1 VSHLGSRISALADG
15 QLPPAAA
22 ERALAHVAACSECA
36 AELKAAR
43 AARAALSSA
52 ADDVLPDADLA
63 DRLLSLAPS
72 EPPAFAPQA
81 ADPFATTPRR
91 TAHDLGS
98 YGLHRG
104 PARRAWGTRT
114 GAALCGEV
122 PLRRVAPRMVV
133 GSVAG
138 MGAVAAMLFVLGA
151 RPAMTPE
158 GHLSADLELLG
169 HAAVEPNTGQVRA
182 VSLQADDEAVDIA
195 AGSDPV
201 AWLSENG
208 WPFPEQLA
216 AGWSVSAVRYSADGG
231 IEIDVAG
238 GASPVVVT
246 ENAGRLDTTHLA
258 GAQITT
264 LGDREVAVLSEQPW
278 HVAWQSGS
286 TVVQVVVAQDSG
298 DARDFVGEFPGG
310 AYDDGVPARISR
322 GWSTVTGVFDQP

>member
-1 VSHLGSRISALADG
+1 MSHLGSRISALADG

-22 ERALAHVAACSECA
+22 ERALAHVAGCPECA
-36 AELKAAR
+36 AELRAAR

-52 ADDVLPDADLA
+52 AADVLPDADLA

-91 TAHDLGS
+91 TAYDVGS

-169 HAAVEPNTGQVRA
+169 HASVQPDDGKVRS
-182 VSLQADDEAVDIA
+182 VSLQADDDLVDA
-195 AGSDPV
+195 AGSDAV
-201 AWLSENG
+201 TWLGDNG
-208 WPFPEQLA
+208 WPFPDRLA
-216 AGWSVSAVRYSADGG
+216 AGWSVSAVRYTADGG
-231 IEIDVAG
+231 IEIDVTGAAG
-238 GASPVVVT
+238 PVVVT
-246 ENAGRLDTTHLA
+246 ENAGRLDTAHLA
-258 GAQITT
+258 GAQIET

-278 HVAWQSGS
+278 HVAWQSGG
-286 TVVQVVVAQDSG
+286 TVVQVVAGQESG
-298 DARDFVGEFPGG
+298 DAHEFVGQFPGG